1 MIIYS
6 ENFDKELGR
15 RVAELKPDRV
25 FLFTD
30 SNVSEAL
37 SNRMP
42 GDGAWQ
48 AIVMDAGEQHKN
60 VQTLAEVWQQLID
73 GGATRRSLLVNFG
86 GGVVSDIGGF
96 AAATFKRGIRFINVP
111 TSLLAM
117 VDASSGGKTG
127 IDFGG
132 LKNSVG
138 VFADPE
144 CTIIDTSLLSTLP
157 EREMRSGAAE
167 IMKMALITS
176 RTDTMRILAGDLLDD
191 PRLLDSMIRMSVSE
205 KERITTIDPHEAGLR
220 KTLNFGHTAGHAI
233 ESLLLD
239 AGRPVTHGE
248 AVARGMLV
256 ALILS
261 HMLLGMD
268 SQIIYT
274 YKEEF
279 LNRYYGPSPVKC
291 RDIDEIV
298 RLTGHDKKNERAGEA
313 LFTLLEEPGKPRI
326 NVSVAA
332 ADIASA
338 LEISL
343 Q

>member
-15 RVAELKPDRV
+15 RIAELKPDRV

-37 SNRMP
+37 SDRTP
-42 GDGAWQ
+42 GDGTWQ
-48 AIVMDAGEQHKN
+48 AIVMDAGEQYKN
-60 VQTLAEVWQQLID
+60 VQTLADVWQQLID

-86 GGVVSDIGGF
+86 GGVVSDLGGF

-239 AGRPVTHGE
+239 AGHPVTHGE

-326 NVSVAA
+326 NVPVSAT
-332 ADIASA
+332 DIASA